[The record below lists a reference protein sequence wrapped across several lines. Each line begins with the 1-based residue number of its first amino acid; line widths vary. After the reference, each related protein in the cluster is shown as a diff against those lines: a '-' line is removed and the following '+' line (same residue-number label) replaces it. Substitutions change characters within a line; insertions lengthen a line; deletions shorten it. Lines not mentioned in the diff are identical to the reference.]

1 MSTGIGQWLAQV
13 QSGDMPLAELARR
26 LNQRGA
32 IEASRHQSELAM
44 LDALLKRKGINPRL
58 HGAVRRKLLEL
69 QAQAGP
75 AKVSDPA
82 KQVRAET
89 DDDATQLMPSAIA
102 QPNTT
107 TNTSGTWHKL
117 AKRNLPAQEIG
128 VGTRLKDR
136 FVLEKKLGSGGMGV
150 VYLATDERKVE
161 ARDRDPHIAIKV
173 LNDAFRHH
181 PDSLVALQRE
191 ARRTQELAH
200 ENIVRVY
207 DFDKDGSVVFMT
219 MEYVRGDDLKQL
231 IRRLRGAPMPLRSAY
246 PILRGIGSALS
257 CAHRRAVVHSD
268 LKPGNVIL
276 DEFMQPRVFDFG
288 IARAAH
294 DTEAHASG
302 DTTRFDAGSLGA
314 LTPAYAS
321 LEMLQGQA
329 ADPADDVY
337 ALACISY
344 ELLGGRHPF
353 NKSNARKAQAEQLQ
367 APRIKGLSNR
377 QWRTLK
383 RGLAFRREERIRSA
397 DAFIEGLRPNSHDSE
412 LILRVLLWLGIA
424 ATIAILIWLLMSPG
438 PSIPGKNNVSI
449 PSSASEPRNY
459 LAAAHLSGT

>member
-13 QSGDMPLAELARR
+13 QSGEMPLAELAKR

-44 LDALLKRKGINPRL
+44 MDALLQRKGIDPRL

-69 QAQAGP
+69 QKQ
-75 AKVSDPA
+75 VSPTTTGTPA
-82 KQVRAET
+82 KQVQT
-89 DDDATQLMPSAIA
+89 QIDDDATQLLPSVTAR
-102 QPNTT
+102 PTST
-107 TNTSGTWHKL
+107 TNSSGTWHKL
-117 AKRNLPAQEIG
+117 AKRNLPTQDIG
-128 VGTRLKDR
+128 IGTRLKDR

-231 IRRLRGAPMPLRSAY
+231 IRRLGGAPMPLRSAY
-246 PILRGIGSALS
+246 PIIRGIGSALS

-276 DEFMQPRVFDFG
+276 DQHMQPKVFDFG

-294 DTEAHASG
+294 DSEAHARAE
-302 DTTRFDAGSLGA
+302 TTRFDPGSLGA

-321 LEMLQGQA
+321 LEMLQSQP

-353 NKSNARKAQAEQLQ
+353 NKRNARKAQTEQLV
-367 APRIKGLSNR
+367 APRIEGLSNR

-383 RGLAFRREERIRSA
+383 RGLAFRREDRIPSA
-397 DAFIEGLRPNSHDSE
+397 DAFVEGMQPRAHDSD
-412 LILRVLLWLGIA
+412 LIMRALLWLGIA
-424 ATIAILIWLLMSPG
+424 AAVAILTWLLMTPEPTNSGKNPG
-438 PSIPGKNNVSI
+438 SIPA
-449 PSSASEPRNY
+449 PASEESSSPF
-459 LAAAHLSGT
+459 LHPSGT